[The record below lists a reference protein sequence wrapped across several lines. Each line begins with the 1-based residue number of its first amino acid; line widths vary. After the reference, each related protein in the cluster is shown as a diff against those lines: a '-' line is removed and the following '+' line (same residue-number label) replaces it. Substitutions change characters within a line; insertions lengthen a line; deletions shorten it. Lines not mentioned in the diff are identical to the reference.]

1 MKWLSIV
8 LTLCGGCLVL
18 LGGLW
23 LLQGLGV
30 VRIEPIACVGACQA
44 ITGPN
49 TTWQLLGAAAVVSGV
64 AMIVATASGRR
75 RRVRRRQVDR

>member
-1 MKWLSIV
+1 MKWIFIV
-8 LTLCGGCLVL
+8 TTFLGSCLLL

-30 VRIEPIACVGACQA
+30 IRIEPIACVGACEP

-49 TTWQLLGAAAVVSGV
+49 TTWQLLGAAAVASGV
-64 AMIVATASGRR
+64 AIIIVS
-75 RRVRRRQVDR
+75 VRRWGKPRGQ